1 MKEAL
6 IEFEEYAI
14 ETDVEVPEV
23 SQFYLKESKKLKQSV

>member
-14 ETDVEVPEV
+14 ETDVEALEV
-23 SQFYLKESKKLKQSV
+23 TQFYLKESKKLK